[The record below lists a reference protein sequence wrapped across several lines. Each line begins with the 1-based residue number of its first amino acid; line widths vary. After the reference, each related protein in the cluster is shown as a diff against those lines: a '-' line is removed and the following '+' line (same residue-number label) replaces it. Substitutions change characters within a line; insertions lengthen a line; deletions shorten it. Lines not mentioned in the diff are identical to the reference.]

1 MYICWRMVQDSLLSS
16 LSFFTSFFNFY
27 TCTCMCDVHVA
38 SVPKAMQLN
47 PWRSRWPVHEFV
59 VNRSY
64 DHQAL
69 GIRYLHV
76 SMTMDF

>member
-1 MYICWRMVQDSLLSS
+1 MPHYLLFPRFI
-16 LSFFTSFFNFY
+16 SFLTLY
-27 TCTCMCDVHVA
+27 TCTCMRDVHAA
-38 SVPKAMQLN
+38 SAPKAMQLS

-59 VNRSY
+59 VNRIY

-76 SMTMDF
+76 RMTMDF